1 MKDPIK
7 RALTRKTSQRNT
19 SETTETPPDERLV
32 LGVKLALAMTA
43 SLTALEITHLITLG
57 RWNSEIF
64 SAITALTGTIT
75 GILITQKT
83 Y

>member
-19 SETTETPPDERLV
+19 TAETQPDERLV
-32 LGVKLALAMTA
+32 LGVKFALAMTI
-43 SLTALEITHLITLG
+43 SLTILEITHLITLG
-57 RWNSEIF
+57 KWNSEVF

-75 GILITQKT
+75 GILITQKA
-83 Y
+83 